1 MDVKNII
8 SIADKIAD
16 SKAVK
21 AGKWGLF
28 GLIAT
33 LIATYGPAVNEKITR
48 FEKAL
53 QAADSV
59 EVYKHQ
65 VTEEI
70 EQIKTSQKFN
80 KQAQDYINS
89 STDRRFKIISSRE
102 MSKDYPLLAEMDKV
116 DTSGATLYASNEGD
130 LWHYHEGWTHQ
141 ATYSRADG
149 TFYYINNSNKR
160 VKIR

>member
-28 GLIAT
+28 GLVAT
-33 LIATYGPAVNEKITR
+33 LIATYGPAVNEKINR

-59 EVYKHQ
+59 EVYKVQ
-65 VTEEI
+65 VNKEI
-70 EQIKTSQKFN
+70 DQLKTTQKFN
-80 KQAQDYINS
+80 KQGQDFINK
-89 STDRRFKIISSRE
+89 STDRRFKIISARE
-102 MSKDYPLLAEMDKV
+102 MSKDYPLLAEMDRV
-116 DTSGATLYASNEGD
+116 DTAGATLYASNEGD
-130 LWHYHEGWTHQ
+130 LWYYHEGWTHQ

-149 TFYYINNSNKR
+149 TFYYINNSHKR
-160 VKIR
+160 KAIK